1 MSNFIS
7 ISLVFHNQTKTHTHN
22 ILFILFSFPN
32 PKLSRQ
38 PNTAYSTKKFT
49 QEKKD
54 NQNLDLGWKDW
65 DQREAYLIT
74 IMIITVLDRKGLE
87 SVD

>member
-7 ISLVFHNQTKTHTHN
+7 ISLVFHNQTKTNTHN
-22 ILFILFSFPN
+22 ILFILFSLPN

-38 PNTAYSTKKFT
+38 PNTAYSTKKLSK
-49 QEKKD
+49 EKKD
-54 NQNLDLGWKDW
+54 YQKLDLGWKDW

-74 IMIITVLDRKGLE
+74 FIITMVLDRKGLE